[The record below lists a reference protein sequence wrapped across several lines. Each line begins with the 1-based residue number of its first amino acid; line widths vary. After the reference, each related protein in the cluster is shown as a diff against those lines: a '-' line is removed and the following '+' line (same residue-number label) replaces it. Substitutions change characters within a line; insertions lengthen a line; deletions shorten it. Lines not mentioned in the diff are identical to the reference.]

1 MDQTERFVELLTRYQ
16 QRIFLFILSLVPNQ
30 GEAEEV
36 LQDTTLVLW
45 RKFGEFEPGTN
56 FKAWAFQVA
65 YLKVQQYW
73 ERQNHDRLRFN
84 EAFLRRVAD
93 MAAKTPDTID
103 RRREALTRCLEKL
116 PKKDCDMIRCRYRI
130 GGSVKAAAEELGRST
145 HAIYKA
151 LVRVRRIL
159 YDCVKIKLAT
169 EERL

>member
-36 LQDTTLVLW
+36 LQETTLVLW
-45 RKFGEFEPGTN
+45 RKFGEFKPGTN
-56 FKAWAFQVA
+56 FKAWAFRIA

-73 ERQNHDRLRFN
+73 DRRGHDRLRFD

-93 MAAKTPDTID
+93 MATKVPDTVD
-103 RRREALTRCLEKL
+103 LRREAMARCLEKL
-116 PKKDCDMIRCRYRI
+116 PKKDRDMIRCRYRV
-130 GGSVKAAAEELGRST
+130 GGSVRAAAKELGRST

-159 YDCVKIKLAT
+159 HDCVRIKLAT
-169 EERL
+169 EERI